1 MKPLSCSQFT
11 VTDTFEFVNEVQ
23 SLKINR
29 GDVLV
34 SYNVTSLFTNLP
46 LDEIIQ
52 ILAGKAFDDDWFTKT
67 HEVNLSRDQLIEQLN
82 AATKNQ
88 LFQFNWNPY
97 EQTDGVTG
105 GFPFGPLLANVFI
118 CSIKDKLNQSGKL
131 PSNYR
136 RYVDNIASAGIFL
149 DTLNHYHPS
158 AEFTIEV
165 ERNASVPFIGV
176 ELSNLAPRIETKVY
190 LKPTNLG
197 HLHHYQSNMD
207 IWCKHSL
214 ITPMLDHACHIS
226 SNWLYL
232 SQNAINLGLYS

>member
-52 ILAGKAFDDDWFTKT
+52 ILAGKAFDDDWFNKT

-88 LFQFNWNPY
+88 LFQFN
-97 EQTDGVTG
+97 
-105 GFPFGPLLANVFI
+105 
-118 CSIKDKLNQSGKL
+118 
-131 PSNYR
+131 
-136 RYVDNIASAGIFL
+136 
-149 DTLNHYHPS
+149 
-158 AEFTIEV
+158 
-165 ERNASVPFIGV
+165 
-176 ELSNLAPRIETKVY
+176 
-190 LKPTNLG
+190 
-197 HLHHYQSNMD
+197 
-207 IWCKHSL
+207 
-214 ITPMLDHACHIS
+214 
-226 SNWLYL
+226 
-232 SQNAINLGLYS
+232 